1 MYRNVQTDEADVGSK
16 HAVSGDLEQ
25 SFLTKPVGQDFNL
38 VNTLFIFHALRKLI
52 FVIIQVKRGVTHP
65 YVGSLV
71 GLFQ

>member
-38 VNTLFIFHALRKLI
+38 VNTLFIFHALTK
-52 FVIIQVKRGVTHP
+52 
-65 YVGSLV
+65 
-71 GLFQ
+71 